1 MTIML
6 ACISPSQT
14 SVTETLRECS
24 RHKKNAEFV
33 HLKFPRLGTL
43 DYAARAKNIKNKPVV
58 LLDPQQNIV
67 KELKMEIQ
75 ALREENQRLRD
86 ALAQRSA
93 GAATSAAAL
102 PPPSS
107 FFGNIESGE
116 RISKFESSK
125 FGASLSGTGGIYADA
140 GRPPKK
146 VTYYSESKR

>member
-1 MTIML
+1 M
-6 ACISPSQT
+6 
-14 SVTETLRECS
+14 
-24 RHKKNAEFV
+24 
-33 HLKFPRLGTL
+33 
-43 DYAARAKNIKNKPVV
+43 

-93 GAATSAAAL
+93 AGALSSAAL

-125 FGASLSGTGGIYADA
+125 FGTSLSGTGGAYADV

-146 VTYYSESKR
+146 VTLQMKSKRQSVERL